1 MLGYKVWWLNRDEEL
16 WEGQGE
22 HEKEKKNVWSLP
34 QLFLSETVAREVTS
48 SEGNSF
54 FFNGHTDPEESG
66 NAGESRKEREGA
78 AISVSP
84 SSLPILPPVLSL
96 GTDCLRTSPLPDCWI
111 NPGKTDSFFKQN
123 AFSFL
128 CWNDIAIL
136 SVIVWKQLD
145 NMLWLRGD
153 DSGILETFSFPTSS
167 TAWYISN
174 VRKC

>member
-1 MLGYKVWWLNRDEEL
+1 MLGYKVWWLNRDKQL
-16 WEGQGE
+16 REGQGE

-34 QLFLSETVAREVTS
+34 QLFLSETVAREVNS
-48 SEGNSF
+48 SAGNSF
-54 FFNGHTDPEESG
+54 FFNGHTDPEESE
-66 NAGESRKEREGA
+66 NAGESRKERGGA

-96 GTDCLRTSPLPDCWI
+96 DTDSLRTSPLLDCWI

-128 CWNDIAIL
+128 CWNVIIAIL

-167 TAWYISN
+167 TGIL
-174 VRKC
+174 VT